1 MAFNV
6 NTFKS
11 FMPDIVSAAN
21 FYVTITNPRC
31 LDRADYSL
39 SKLSYLCETAAI
51 PGIRVATD
59 RVNRYNLSGTSYL
72 VPYAGILEDTIP
84 FTFYIPND
92 DPLPI
97 KAFNFWMQQIVGV
110 PNSTLLN
117 PGAGVGLIP
126 GQVRYRDEYTTE
138 IIIHS
143 LDRSS
148 GRIIETTLYGAYPT
162 SYVQIDLNWANED
175 IVRLQS
181 QITFSGIRTV
191 TYSLSGN
198 VWKED
203 RGVGTPD
210 VKNEVYSAQLNK
222 IRDELNSAKPAPS
235 LNSITQTARDIRD
248 AADGFFNKLGG
259 GLDSLR
265 QITQTVNEVQGAI
278 VGVRTKANGVVNDY
292 KDALNRIKLP

>member
-11 FMPDIVSAAN
+11 FMPDVVSAAN

-84 FTFYIPND
+84 FTFYIPNN
-92 DPLPI
+92 DPLPLR
-97 KAFNFWMQQIVGV
+97 AFNFWMQQIVGV

-138 IIIHS
+138 IVIHS
-143 LDRSS
+143 LDRSNNN
-148 GRIIETTLYGAYPT
+148 IIETTLYGAYPT

-175 IVRLQS
+175 IVRLQT

-198 VWKED
+198 DWKQD
-203 RGVGTPD
+203 IGFGTPD
-210 VKNEVYSAQLNK
+210 VQTEVYSAQLNK
-222 IRDELNSAKPAPS
+222 IRDELSSAKPAPS
-235 LNSITQTARDIRD
+235 LDSITQKARDVRD
-248 AADGFFNKLGG
+248 ATDGFVNKIQG
-259 GLDSLR
+259 GLNPLR
-265 QITQTVNEVQGAI
+265 QAVRTSNEVQGAI
-278 VGVRTKANGVVNDY
+278 IGVTSKGNGVVNDY
-292 KDALNRIKLP
+292 RDALNRIKLP

>member
-11 FMPDIVSAAN
+11 FMPDVISMAN

-39 SKLSYLCETAAI
+39 AKLSYLCETASI
-51 PGIRVATD
+51 PGVRVATD
-59 RVNRYNLSGTSYL
+59 RVNRYNLTGTSYL

-84 FTFYIPND
+84 FTFYIPNN
-92 DPLPI
+92 DPLPLR
-97 KAFNFWMQQIVGV
+97 AFNFWMQQIVGV

-138 IIIHS
+138 VIIHS
-143 LDRSS
+143 LDRSNQS
-148 GRIIETTLYGAYPT
+148 IIETTLYGAYPT
-162 SYVQIDLNWANED
+162 NYVQLDLNWANED
-175 IVRLQS
+175 IVRLQT
-181 QITFSGIRTV
+181 QMTFSGIRTA

-198 VWKED
+198 DWKRD
-203 RGVGTPD
+203 TGFGTPD
-210 VKNEVYSAQLNK
+210 VQNEVYSAQLNK
-222 IRDELNSAKPAPS
+222 IRDELSSAKPAVS
-235 LNSITQTARDIRD
+235 LNSVTQKARDVRD
-248 AADGFFNKLGG
+248 AVDGYTNKIRG
-259 GLDSLR
+259 GLDPLR
-265 QITQTVNEVQGAI
+265 QAVRSSNEVQGAI
-278 VGVRTKANGVVNDY
+278 VGVTSKANGVVNDY